1 MVRIVVGFLAAALW
15 LPLLSLAT
23 SGPYGGFWFGMTA
36 IFTVPLTL
44 LVAVP
49 LFYLWRRRIT
59 FWRCLLAGLAI
70 GIIGAALFLLVT
82 NPLAARNW
90 SPLLAVAGVLSSL
103 VFWAIAV
110 WRNPALTNNRSETA
124 DSAAI

>member
-23 SGPYGGFWFGMTA
+23 SGPYGAFWFGMTA
-36 IFTVPLTL
+36 MFTVPLTL

-49 LFYLWRRRIT
+49 LFYMWRRRIT
-59 FWRCLLAGLAI
+59 FWLCLVAGLAI

-90 SPLLAVAGVLSSL
+90 APLLIVAGVLSSV
-103 VFWAIAV
+103 VFWATAV
-110 WRNPALTNNRSETA
+110 WRNSTLTNSRSKA
-124 DSAAI
+124 AGDAAI

>member
-1 MVRIVVGFLAAALW
+1 VVRIVVGFLAAALW
-15 LPLLSLAT
+15 LPLFSLAT

-36 IFTVPLTL
+36 MFTVPLTL

-70 GIIGAALFLLVT
+70 GIIGAALFLLLT

-90 SPLLAVAGVLSSL
+90 SPLLIGAGVLSSL
-103 VFWAIAV
+103 VFWAIAI
-110 WRNPALTNNRSETA
+110 WRNPSLIASRSER
-124 DSAAI
+124 DSNAAI